1 MLKTMWGETEELM
14 FLFWSALFVN
24 GRVMMW
30 EGGDG
35 WSVEVTRWEGSE
47 VARGEEGSTVVKLE
61 RWESG
66 EVRR

>member
-14 FLFWSALFVN
+14 FLFWSALFAN

-35 WSVEVTRWEGSE
+35 WSVER
-47 VARGEEGSTVVKLE
+47 
-61 RWESG
+61 
-66 EVRR
+66 